1 MKKNIKQTFQ
11 KVQLKYLKMQE
22 NTFKNCIWNFKSNK
36 KLLRKRMTHMKIKL
50 QMQGNQSMNWKTTKE
65 KYRVNKKFQKRILEL
80 ESMKIKKQQKF
91 IKIKFQD
98 WIFI

>member
-36 KLLRKRMTHMKIKL
+36 K
-50 QMQGNQSMNWKTTKE
+50 
-65 KYRVNKKFQKRILEL
+65 
-80 ESMKIKKQQKF
+80 
-91 IKIKFQD
+91 
-98 WIFI
+98 